1 MDFLWQTQGVQ
12 TEVFGARAG
21 DTTTLKITTQAII
34 GQIPTICRD
43 VSTKVIWYKSSV
55 WRQSPEHPNIICHG
69 LKENTASSKK
79 KIAPQ
84 VSSESPFFNEN
95 IKKFWTFLIFYG
107 EHGEV
112 SFLTSRINYVT
123 CLSFIIRSTKISI
136 SVIRDSSLFPPWSVP
151 QILRYESFQKRNHL
165 RPLHVFPFL
174 KF

>member
-1 MDFLWQTQGVQ
+1 MDFLWQTQDVQ
-12 TEVFGARAG
+12 TEFFGTRAG

-43 VSTKVIWYKSSV
+43 MSTKVIWYKSSV

-95 IKKFWTFLIFYG
+95 IKKFWTFLI
-107 EHGEV
+107 V
-112 SFLTSRINYVT
+112 LWWTWRSFFAHEPYKLCNMLIFHNSVNKNFDICYPWFVT
-123 CLSFIIRSTKISI
+123 FSA
-136 SVIRDSSLFPPWSVP
+136 VICASDPPVGLFPK
-151 QILRYESFQKRNHL
+151 I
-165 RPLHVFPFL
+165 
-174 KF
+174 

>member
-12 TEVFGARAG
+12 TEVFGTRAG
-21 DTTTLKITTQAII
+21 DTTTLKITTQAMI

-43 VSTKVIWYKSSV
+43 MSTKVIWYKSSV

-95 IKKFWTFLIFYG
+95 IKKFWTFLIVLWWTWRSSFAHEPYKLCNMLLFHFIFAFYF
-107 EHGEV
+107 HFIQAS
-112 SFLTSRINYVT
+112 SFTNASYGFAPTTYWSRKTETMKMI
-123 CLSFIIRSTKISI
+123 
-136 SVIRDSSLFPPWSVP
+136 
-151 QILRYESFQKRNHL
+151 
-165 RPLHVFPFL
+165 PFL
-174 KF
+174 

>member
-1 MDFLWQTQGVQ
+1 MDFLWQNQDVQ
-12 TEVFGARAG
+12 TEVFGKRAG

-43 VSTKVIWYKSSV
+43 MLAKLTWCKSSV

-95 IKKFWTFLIFYG
+95 IKKFWTFLI
-107 EHGEV
+107 V
-112 SFLTSRINYVT
+112 LWWTWRSFFSRKPYRLCNMLIFNSVNKNFDICYPWFVT
-123 CLSFIIRSTKISI
+123 CSA
-136 SVIRDSSLFPPWSVP
+136 VIHALNPLVRFFP
-151 QILRYESFQKRNHL
+151 KT
-165 RPLHVFPFL
+165 
-174 KF
+174 